1 MTVIYL
7 YNLNIGKALFL
18 TEACDISNS
27 TYIKD
32 PVVCWYYVYDT
43 VNYNEPTVLFSA
55 VDLLQYNTTNTL
67 PDIHTAG
74 ENGRGLFDVSS
85 QSVKSF
91 IAHGFGEDFTVYYY
105 EFSDNDGVSGID
117 ISIVYDNT
125 GIHHSITHK
134 NSNGKYKL
142 YIFDYSYVDWIEKQA
157 KSNFGANAYREYL
170 QKKQEYDTYVQ
181 QKQKYDENKQKYE
194 EYLVKKQE
202 YDEYV
207 SKQNDYLKYK
217 EKLDIYNNI
226 MRLYNIQLEQYEKDM
241 KKYEQD
247 LAEYNRTHGNN

>member
-7 YNLNIGKALFL
+7 YNLNIGKVLYI
-18 TEACDISNS
+18 TQICTITNN
-27 TYIKD
+27 TYIKN

-43 VNYNEPTVLFSA
+43 VNYNEPTVLFSS
-55 VDLLQYNTTNTL
+55 VDLLQYDTTNTL
-67 PDIHTAG
+67 PYVFAG
-74 ENGRGLFDVSS
+74 GNCGSGFDVSS

-91 IAHGFGEDFTVYYY
+91 IAHGLGEDFTVYYY

-117 ISIVYDNT
+117 IFIDVK
-125 GIHHSITHK
+125 GINKHSTHK
-134 NSNGKYKL
+134 NSTGKYKL
-142 YIFDYSYVDWIEKQA
+142 YIFDESYINWIEKQA
-157 KSNFGANAYREYL
+157 KSNFGANAYKEYL
-170 QKKQEYDTYVQ
+170 QKRQEYDTYVQ
-181 QKQKYDENKQKYE
+181 QKQMYDENKQKYE

>member
-1 MTVIYL
+1 MVIYL
-7 YNLNIGKALFL
+7 YKLNIGKVLYI
-18 TEACDISNS
+18 TQACNISDS
-27 TYIKD
+27 TYIKT

-67 PDIHTAG
+67 PDVFTTG
-74 ENGRGLFDVSS
+74 ENGKSEFDVSS

-117 ISIVYDNT
+117 ISY
-125 GIHHSITHK
+125 GINHHVLTRK

-142 YIFDYSYVDWIEKQA
+142 YIFDVSYINWIEKQA
-157 KSNFGANAYREYL
+157 KSNFGANAYKEYL

-181 QKQKYDENKQKYE
+181 QKQAYDEKYE

>member
-7 YNLNIGKALFL
+7 YNLNIGKVLYI
-18 TEACDISNS
+18 TQTCSISNS
-27 TYIKD
+27 TYIKN

-67 PDIHTAG
+67 PYISTTG
-74 ENGRGLFDVSS
+74 ENGGSGFDVSS

-91 IAHGFGEDFTVYYY
+91 IAHGLGEDFTVYYY

-117 ISIVYDNT
+117 ILKGVNQYL
-125 GIHHSITHK
+125 THK
-134 NSNGKYKL
+134 NSTGKYKL
-142 YIFDYSYVDWIEKQA
+142 YIFDESYINWIEKQA
-157 KSNFGANAYREYL
+157 KSNFGANAYKEYL

-181 QKQKYDENKQKYE
+181 QKQTYDENKQK
-194 EYLVKKQE
+194 

-241 KKYEQD
+241 EKYEQD

>member
-7 YNLNIGKALFL
+7 YNLNIGKVLYIAQ
-18 TEACDISNS
+18 ACNITNN
-27 TYIKD
+27 TYIKN

-43 VNYNEPTVLFSA
+43 VNYNEPTVLFSS
-55 VDLLQYNTTNTL
+55 VDLLQYDTTNTL
-67 PDIHTAG
+67 PSVHTSG
-74 ENGRGLFDVSS
+74 DSGSGFDVSS

-91 IAHGFGEDFTVYYY
+91 TAHGLGEDFTVYYY

-117 ISIVYDNT
+117 ISS
-125 GIHHSITHK
+125 GPHQPLTHK
-134 NSNGKYKL
+134 NSTGKYKL
-142 YIFDYSYVDWIEKQA
+142 YIIDESYIDWIEKQS
-157 KSNFGANAYREYL
+157 KSNFGANAYKEYL
-170 QKKQEYDTYVQ
+170 QKKREYDTYVQ
-181 QKQKYDENKQKYE
+181 QKQTYDKNKQKYE

>member
-7 YNLNIGKALFL
+7 YNLNIGKVLYITQL
-18 TEACDISNS
+18 CIISNS
-27 TYIKD
+27 TYIKN

-43 VNYNEPTVLFSA
+43 VNYNEPTVLFSS

-67 PDIHTAG
+67 PDVFTTG
-74 ENGRGLFDVSS
+74 ENGGSGFDVSS

-91 IAHGFGEDFTVYYY
+91 IAHGLGEDFTVYYY

-117 ISIVYDNT
+117 IST
-125 GIHHSITHK
+125 GINHFITRK

-142 YIFDYSYVDWIEKQA
+142 YIFDESYINWIEKQA
-157 KSNFGANAYREYL
+157 KSNFGANAYKEYL

-181 QKQKYDENKQKYE
+181 QKQTYDENKQKYE

>member
-7 YNLNIGKALFL
+7 YNLNIGKVLYIAQ
-18 TEACDISNS
+18 ACNITNN
-27 TYIKD
+27 TYIKN

-43 VNYNEPTVLFSA
+43 VNYNKPTVLFSS
-55 VDLLQYNTTNTL
+55 VDLLQYDTTNTL
-67 PDIHTAG
+67 PRVFTTG
-74 ENGRGLFDVSS
+74 ENGNSGFDVSN

-105 EFSDNDGVSGID
+105 EFSDNDGVSDID
-117 ISIVYDNT
+117 ISSGPYQLL
-125 GIHHSITHK
+125 THK
-134 NSNGKYKL
+134 NSTGKYKL
-142 YIFDYSYVDWIEKQA
+142 YIIDESYIDWIEKQA
-157 KSNFGANAYREYL
+157 KSNFGANTYKEYL

-181 QKQKYDENKQKYE
+181 QKQKYDKNKPKYE

>member
-1 MTVIYL
+1 MVIYL
-7 YNLNIGKALFL
+7 YKLNIGKVLYI
-18 TEACDISNS
+18 TQACNISDS
-27 TYIKD
+27 TYIKT

-67 PDIHTAG
+67 PDVSTTG
-74 ENGRGLFDVSS
+74 ENGKSEFDVSS

-117 ISIVYDNT
+117 IFFRPLNSIF
-125 GIHHSITHK
+125 GHFITHK

-142 YIFDYSYVDWIEKQA
+142 YIFDESYINWIEKQV
-157 KSNFGANAYREYL
+157 KSNFGANAYKEYL

-181 QKQKYDENKQKYE
+181 QKQTYDENKQKYE